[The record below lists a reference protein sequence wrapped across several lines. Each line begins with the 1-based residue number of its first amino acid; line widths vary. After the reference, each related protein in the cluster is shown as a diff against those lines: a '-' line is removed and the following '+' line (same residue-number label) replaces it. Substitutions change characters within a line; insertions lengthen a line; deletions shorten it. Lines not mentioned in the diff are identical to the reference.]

1 MSTAPTLTRGDN
13 RGNRGRQRR
22 GIGIREDALTPALFA
37 RLRRR
42 VRLLG
47 SKRLRQTYQ
56 TTFWFD
62 LRAPASI
69 VEVAILEIRPLLP
82 IGDAIAGVE
91 WWLSRM
97 RTTDVRVDFHR
108 DRDERLALTHGR
120 IVHPRLSAVLFVNRV
135 RGGLLAVTRQ
145 SPWPGNPS
153 CAPRKVDWELV
164 RPRPNRLAFFPGN
177 LTHGVLDANNQI
189 PGGRIPGKGR
199 LRTAVI
205 MNFWNR
211 RPMNVPIFSARGH
224 YRALA
229 IRGKARP
236 SQNDLGDR

>member
-1 MSTAPTLTRGDN
+1 MEPFTLNPKGQPRAVSV
-13 RGNRGRQRR
+13 
-22 GIGIREDALTPALFA
+22 REGALPPALFA

-42 VRLLG
+42 VRRLG
-47 SKRLRQTYQ
+47 SERLRQT
-56 TTFWFD
+56 
-62 LRAPASI
+62 
-69 VEVAILEIRPLLP
+69 ILEIRPLLP

-108 DRDERLALTHGR
+108 DWDERLALTHGR

-145 SPWPGNPS
+145 SPWPENPS

-164 RPRPNRLAFFPGN
+164 QPRPNRLAFFSGN

-189 PGGRIPGKGR
+189 PNGRIPGKNASRFGR
-199 LRTAVI
+199 GRTSSQSTLRGAQDGFPGHGDCRVTASSPPRTRLT
-205 MNFWNR
+205 NNTADR
-211 RPMNVPIFSARGH
+211 RGWTIRPWVSASLSSRS
-224 YRALA
+224 R
-229 IRGKARP
+229 
-236 SQNDLGDR
+236 

>member
-1 MSTAPTLTRGDN
+1 V
-13 RGNRGRQRR
+13 RR
-22 GIGIREDALTPALFA
+22 
-37 RLRRR
+37 
-42 VRLLG
+42 LG
-47 SKRLRQTYQ
+47 TERLRQTYQ

-62 LRAPASI
+62 LRSPASI

-108 DRDERLALTHGR
+108 DRDERLALTRGR
-120 IVHPRLSAVLFVNRV
+120 ILHPRLSAVLFVNRV
-135 RGGLLAVTRQ
+135 RGGLLAVTPQ
-145 SPWPGNPS
+145 SPWPENPS
-153 CAPRKVDWELV
+153 CAPRKLDWELV
-164 RPRPNRLAFFPGN
+164 QPRPNRLAFFPGN

-189 PGGRIPGKGR
+189 PNGRISGKGR

-211 RPMNVPIFSARGH
+211 RPMNVPTFSARGH

-229 IRGKARP
+229 IRRKARP
-236 SQNDLGDR
+236 APTELGAR

>member
-1 MSTAPTLTRGDN
+1 MEPFTLNPKGQPRAVSV
-13 RGNRGRQRR
+13 
-22 GIGIREDALTPALFA
+22 REGALPPALFA

-42 VRLLG
+42 VRRLG
-47 SKRLRQTYQ
+47 SERLRQTYQ

-62 LRAPASI
+62 LRAPESI
-69 VEVAILEIRPLLP
+69 VEAAILEIRPLLP

-145 SPWPGNPS
+145 SPWPENPS
-153 CAPRKVDWELV
+153 CAQRKVDWELV
-164 RPRPNRLAFFPGN
+164 QPRPNRLAFFSGN

-189 PGGRIPGKGR
+189 PNGRIPGKGR

-211 RPMNVPIFSARGH
+211 RPMNVPIFSARGQ

-229 IRGKARP
+229 LRRKARSARTEP
-236 SQNDLGDR
+236 APGE